1 MASWVG
7 MRATATPS
15 QVDAVARAIRSTPI
29 IDHHAHPLLKSEA
42 LSKKPLLAI
51 TTEANGDAIDSATTS
66 LPHLRAVRQL
76 ASVLG
81 CGYTW

>member
-29 IDHHAHPLLKSEA
+29 IDHHAHPLLTSEA
-42 LSKKPLLAI
+42 LSTKPLLAI

-76 ASVLG
+76 ASILG